1 MELKHTIEVWQK
13 GQVFLAKT
21 PELDMISQGRT
32 FEEAKGNLIEV
43 IKIQFQEMKEMGTL
57 QDYLAECGFAVKG
70 NQIFPI
76 HEVVG
81 FEKSTLVVG

>member
-1 MELKHTIEVWQK
+1 MELKLTIEVWQK

-32 FEEAKGNLIEV
+32 FEKAKGNLIEV

-57 QDYLAECGFAVKG
+57 QDYLAECGFAIKG
-70 NQIFPI
+70 DQVLPMR
-76 HEVVG
+76 EASKLSRTTC
-81 FEKSTLVVG
+81 EQ